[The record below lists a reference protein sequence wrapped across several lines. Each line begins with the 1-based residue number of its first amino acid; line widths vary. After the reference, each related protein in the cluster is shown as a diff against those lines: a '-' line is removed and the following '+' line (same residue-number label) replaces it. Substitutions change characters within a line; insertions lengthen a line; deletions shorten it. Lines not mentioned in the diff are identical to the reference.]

1 MTLCKM
7 VSTSLSVNLND
18 VTSTPSV
25 CFTGRRQASL
35 LNITDVFWEQD
46 TDSAVQQTP
55 TRTYDQ
61 RQPLT
66 PCKYH
71 CGGCRLCSLHRI
83 TALPDIQR
91 AGSHL
96 LHIRERNRVFLTMDT
111 RFTASL
117 VALGRQSLEVSPKR
131 SHVHGCYLGS
141 LYGAHSLN
149 KVLSFRL
156 NKHLRNKT
164 FDGLPRKLTR

>member
-7 VSTSLSVNLND
+7 VSTSLSVNLD
-18 VTSTPSV
+18 ATSIPSV

-35 LNITDVFWEQD
+35 LNITDVFWEQN

-55 TRTYDQ
+55 IRTYDQ
-61 RQPLT
+61 RQPLM
-66 PCKYH
+66 PCKYR

-83 TALPDIQR
+83 NALPDMQS
-91 AGSHL
+91 AASHL
-96 LHIRERNRVFLTMDT
+96 LHIRERNRVFLAMDA

-131 SHVHGCYLGS
+131 SHVHGKYLGC
-141 LYGAHSLN
+141 LLKARVLN
-149 KVLSFRL
+149 KVLSFRI
-156 NKHLRNKT
+156 NKQFRNKT